1 MDRKIIFK
9 YLSFLIFCI
18 LVLNL
23 VAIKFYWYFT
33 IRWFDM
39 PMHFLGGLWL
49 SSAIIW
55 FFRKLDLSLKSIF
68 YTLAG
73 VLLIG
78 ILWEVYEILI
88 NNNFAQNP
96 FDLPDTLS
104 DLFFYLI

>member
-1 MDRKIIFK
+1 
-9 YLSFLIFCI
+9 
-18 LVLNL
+18 
-23 VAIKFYWYFT
+23 
-33 IRWFDM
+33 M

-104 DLFFYLI
+104 DLFFDLIGGVVGVILLSKKTFTTKENRVQ